1 MRLPLVYA
9 TLVAGP
15 LSILFLAAPT
25 AAQQPAGGG
34 LPARPAGPAG
44 GAPVAAAPAPAAV
57 SGCNIVVMDVAYIF
71 KFHQRFKSR
80 MDEVKQAIEQ
90 YDAYIRGEQQRFNT
104 EREKL
109 SAFNPG
115 SKEFKEKE
123 EALAKTK
130 TELEVKMQQKRRE
143 FMDQEARVYF
153 ETYREIEEEVKV
165 FAQQQRI
172 DMVLRFNRDEMKAD
186 DRNSVLAGVN
196 RAVIFQQNRDITD
209 LILQRLNVKAPPA
222 PTGNQVAPGTQTANP
237 RMPGAPIIPQTTR
250 PAPGTLK

>member
-15 LSILFLAAPT
+15 LSILFLAAPV
-25 AAQQPAGGG
+25 AAQQPGGAA
-34 LPARPAGPAG
+34 PVRPA
-44 GAPVAAAPAPAAV
+44 APVGVAAPSAPG
-57 SGCNIVVMDVAYIF
+57 GCNVVVMDIAYIF
-71 KFHQRFKSR
+71 KYHQRFKSR

-90 YDAYIRGEQQRFNT
+90 YDAYIRAEQGKFNT

-109 SAFNPG
+109 TQFNPG
-115 SKEFKEKE
+115 SPEFKQKE

-143 FMDQEARVYF
+143 FLDQEARVYF
-153 ETYREIEEEVKV
+153 ETYKEIEQEVIV

-172 DMVLRFNRDEMKAD
+172 DMVLRFNRDEMKPD

-209 LILQRLNVKAPPA
+209 LILQKLNVKAPPA
-222 PTGNQVAPGTQTANP
+222 PTGNQIVPGTQTSQRPAN
-237 RMPGAPIIPQTTR
+237 APIIPQPNR
-250 PAPGTLK
+250 PVPGNLK